1 MIPARSVVSRN
12 GEEDAFKDT
21 DQRVWKMQMMEGV
34 RVTCL
39 AGPVRGAQVEAQDA
53 EEEHY
58 VVRNRT
64 AEVARFPSPAFPA
77 VAGRHH

>member
-1 MIPARSVVSRN
+1 
-12 GEEDAFKDT
+12 
-21 DQRVWKMQMMEGV
+21 MQMMEGV

-64 AEVARFPSPAFPA
+64 AEVARFPALHSPPLL
-77 VAGRHH
+77 VATIERIFH

>member
-1 MIPARSVVSRN
+1 
-12 GEEDAFKDT
+12 
-21 DQRVWKMQMMEGV
+21 MQMMEGV

-64 AEVARFPSPAFPA
+64 AEGARFPSPAFPA
-77 VAGRHH
+77 VACRHH